1 MTISE
6 KLFER
11 ACKHIPGGVN
21 SPVRAFGSVGT
32 NPVYIES
39 GKGSRI
45 ISVDGKEYVDFCG
58 SWGPLILGHA
68 NPEALKAVHDTAKK
82 GLSFGTCNPLEVEFA
97 ELFCELVPHIDMV
110 RLVNSGTEAV
120 MTALRLARGFTGR
133 TNIVKFDG
141 CYHGHSD
148 CLLVS
153 AGSGLLTNSIS
164 SSKGVSDKIISEV
177 ITTPYNDIEK
187 VKKIFEGQGDE
198 IAAIIVEPVA
208 GNMGLVMPKKGFLEE
223 LREICTQYGACL
235 IFDETI
241 TGFRFH
247 CGAYS
252 EIIGLEPDIS
262 TFGKIIGGGM
272 PIGAIAARKE
282 IMEQLAPLGEVYQAG
297 TLSGNPVAAAAGI
310 ATLKVLKATNPYSR
324 LRDMAKL
331 FADKINNYARE
342 NKLAVNCKT
351 YGGAFTIFFAASEHI
366 NNLEDVKACDT
377 ELFAEYYCYM
387 LANGIYMSPS
397 QFELNF
403 ISTDHTSEDIEIVA
417 DTVIEFL
424 SQFRIFK
431 GI

>member
-21 SPVRAFGSVGT
+21 SPVRAFDAVGT
-32 NPVYIES
+32 TPVYIES
-39 GKGSRI
+39 GCGSRI
-45 ISVDGKEYVDFCG
+45 LSVDGKEYIDFCG
-58 SWGPLILGHA
+58 SWGPLILGHS
-68 NPEALKAVHDTAKK
+68 NQEVLRAVQDTAEK
-82 GLSFGTCNPLEVEFA
+82 GLSFGSCNPLEVEFA
-97 ELFCELVPHIDMV
+97 ELFCELIPHVDML

-120 MTALRLARGFTGR
+120 MTALRLARGFTNR

-164 SSKGVSDKIISEV
+164 SSKGVTDKAVSEV
-177 ITTPYNDIEK
+177 ITSPYNDIEK
-187 VKKIFEGQGDE
+187 LEKIFAEQGDT
-198 IAAIIVEPVA
+198 IAAVIVEPVA
-208 GNMGLVMPKKGFLEE
+208 GNMGLVMPKKGFLEA
-223 LREICTQYGACL
+223 LRKICTQYGACL

-252 EIIGLEPDIS
+252 EIAGITPDIS

-272 PIGAIAARKE
+272 PIGAIAAGKE
-282 IMEQLAPLGEVYQAG
+282 IMELLAPLGEVYQAG

-310 ATLKVLKATNPYSR
+310 ATLRTLKATNPYS
-324 LRDMAKL
+324 KL
-331 FADKINNYARE
+331 SELASLFGDKINTYAQE
-342 NKLAVNCKT
+342 NKLAVHCKT
-351 YGGAFTIFFAASEHI
+351 YGGTFTLFFTAQDEI
-366 NNLEDVKACDT
+366 NNLEDVKNCDT
-377 ELFAEYYCYM
+377 ELFAAYYRYM
-387 LANGIYMSPS
+387 LDKGIYMSPS

-403 ISTDHTSEDIEIVA
+403 VSAAHSRQDVETAA
-417 DTVIEFL
+417 DAVIEFL
-424 SQFRIFK
+424 STRIK
-431 GI
+431 L

>member
-21 SPVRAFGSVGT
+21 SPVRAFDSVGT

-45 ISVDGKEYVDFCG
+45 ISADGKEYIDFCG

-68 NPEALKAVHDTAKK
+68 NPEVLKAVHDTAKK

-97 ELFCELVPHIDMV
+97 ELFCELVPHADMV

-164 SSKGVSDKIISEV
+164 SSKGVSDKTVSEV

-187 VKKIFEGQGDE
+187 VKKIFEAQGNE

-208 GNMGLVMPKKGFLEE
+208 GNMGLVMPEKGFLEE
-223 LREICTQYGACL
+223 LRKICTQYGACL

-247 CGAYS
+247 CGPYS
-252 EIIGLEPDIS
+252 KIAGITPDIS

-310 ATLKVLKATNPYSR
+310 ATLKVLKETNPYPFLSE
-324 LRDMAKL
+324 LAKV
-331 FADKINNYARE
+331 FANKINNYTKE
-342 NKLAVNCKT
+342 KKLAANCKT
-351 YGGAFTIFFAASEHI
+351 YGGAFTIFFSKNEGI
-366 NNLEDVKACDT
+366 NNLEDVKSCDT
-377 ELFAEYYCYM
+377 ELFAKYYRYM
-387 LANGIYMSPS
+387 LEHGIYMSPS

-403 ISTDHTSEDIEIVA
+403 ISTAHALDDIETTA
-417 DTVIEFL
+417 NTVIEFL
-424 SQFRIFK
+424 SS
-431 GI
+431 

>member
-6 KLFER
+6 KLFAR

-21 SPVRAFGSVGT
+21 SPVRAFNAVET
-32 NPVYIES
+32 TPIYIES
-39 GKGSRI
+39 GNGSRVFSI
-45 ISVDGKEYVDFCG
+45 DGNEYIDFCG

-68 NPEALKAVHDTAKK
+68 HPDVINAVQNTAQK

-97 ELFCELVPHIDMV
+97 ELFCELIPHADMV

-120 MTALRLARGFTGR
+120 MTALRLARGVTDR
-133 TNIVKFDG
+133 SVIMKFDG

-164 SSKGVSDKIISEV
+164 SSKGVTDKAVSEV
-177 ITTPYNDIEK
+177 ITTPYNDIDK
-187 VKKIFEGQGDE
+187 VKKIFEGQGDT
-198 IAAIIVEPVA
+198 IAAIIVEPIA
-208 GNMGLVMPKKGFLEE
+208 GNMGLVMPEAGFLEA
-223 LREICTQYGACL
+223 LRKICTQYGACL

-252 EIIGLEPDIS
+252 EIAGITPDIS

-272 PIGAIAARKE
+272 PIGAITAGKK

-310 ATLKVLKATNPYSR
+310 ATLRTLKATDPYSK
-324 LRDMAKL
+324 LSKLATL
-331 FADKINNYARE
+331 FAHKINTYAQQS
-342 NKLAVNCKT
+342 NLAVHCKT
-351 YGGAFTIFFAASEHI
+351 FGGAFTIFFTAKDKI
-366 NNLEDVKACDT
+366 NNLEDVKTCDT
-377 ELFAEYYCYM
+377 ELFAAYYRHM
-387 LANGIYMSPS
+387 LDKGIYMSPS

-403 ISTDHTSEDIEIVA
+403 ISAAHTQADMETVA
-417 DTVIEFL
+417 DTIIGFL
-424 SQFRIFK
+424 ATRINP
-431 GI
+431 